1 MPSKQSCAMQRVRQ
15 GAPASKPTY
24 LICRLPIYHLGLRSL
39 QGRPVVRHSIQPLL
53 LGKNAC
59 QVLFWSTK
67 ARPQVQSLSFVGP
80 VVWFT
85 FKAAMNLHNRAHAHF
100 RNFKADDMPSSPLEV
115 AELPTFHAAASKK
128 SDALSSYDEA
138 VLRLRSSAW
147 Y

>member
-1 MPSKQSCAMQRVRQ
+1 M
-15 GAPASKPTY
+15 
-24 LICRLPIYHLGLRSL
+24 
-39 QGRPVVRHSIQPLL
+39 
-53 LGKNAC
+53 
-59 QVLFWSTK
+59 
-67 ARPQVQSLSFVGP
+67 SFGGP

-100 RNFKADDMPSSPLEV
+100 RNFKADDMPSSPLDV
-115 AELPTFHAAASKK
+115 AELHTFHAAASKK